1 MGMGGGEEVSGA
13 MGDGMAVEES
23 VVVVEDGVWGWV
35 VRWGVRL
42 GWLGVSLTVGLIG
55 LIAAFQER
63 IIYLPVIPGDKFGR
77 AYPALPDRYNL
88 PYEDVWMVA
97 ADGTRLHGWL
107 MLQTRSGASS
117 SVPTLL
123 FLHENAGNIAHR
135 LPNLV
140 AVFNQLRCNV
150 FILSYRGFGASGG
163 SPSEAGLRQDA
174 RAALGY
180 LLRRPEVDASRIVL
194 FGRSLGGAVALDLF
208 ADAGLPSRPAAC
220 IVENTFTSIADM
232 AGIIFPPLRWAV
244 RPRWSPV
251 RSLIRNNWES
261 LRRVKELPPDAPVLF
276 VSSGRDEL
284 VPPSH
289 MRALFEGCPSDA
301 KDWVYYPN
309 GGHMDLWFHNA
320 PGYWRRLS
328 DFIAAH
334 CNAG

>member
-1 MGMGGGEEVSGA
+1 MGMASGESGSVGVDAEVVGVDAGVAGGI
-13 MGDGMAVEES
+13 
-23 VVVVEDGVWGWV
+23 WGWA
-35 VRWGVRL
+35 VRWGTRL
-42 GWLGVSLTVGLIG
+42 GWVGVSLTVGLIG

-77 AYPALPDRYNL
+77 SYPALPDRYSL
-88 PYEDVWMVA
+88 PYEDVWMTA

-107 MLQTRSGASS
+107 MLQTRSGAGS

-135 LPNLV
+135 LPNLM
-140 AVFNQLRCNV
+140 AVYNQLRCNV
-150 FILSYRGFGASGG
+150 FILSYRGFGASEG

-174 RAALGY
+174 RAALRY
-180 LLRRPEVDASRIVL
+180 LHVRPEVDASRIVL

-208 ADAGLPSRPAAC
+208 ADRTLESRPAAC

-244 RPRWSPV
+244 VPRWSPV
-251 RSLIRNNWES
+251 RSLIRNKWET
-261 LRRVKELPPDAPVLF
+261 LRRVRELPRDAPVLF

-334 CNAG
+334 CDSQ